1 MIAGIKLWVLTGD
14 KQETAI
20 NIGYSSN
27 LLTDEL
33 YKDEPF
39 IVDGDSPEVQL
50 SLSIHLLNIL
60 KVKKIGYCFNI
71 TRTIIKIQGG
81 VKLVTVSILLHL
93 VFLL

>member
-1 MIAGIKLWVLTGD
+1 MIFVLKQKSFQDGVPQTIQNILTAGIKLWVLTGD

-39 IVDGDSPEVQL
+39 IVDGDSHQVRSKSFIVEFFKTL
-50 SLSIHLLNIL
+50 TDIFDTSCS
-60 KVKKIGYCFNI
+60 C
-71 TRTIIKIQGG
+71 IIC
-81 VKLVTVSILLHL
+81 
-93 VFLL
+93 